1 MNRVYVCSPYRGAVE
16 ANVARAVA
24 LCREIAARG
33 DGELSQ
39 LGALWFQLHPGS
51 LNLLQAGIERNIDPD
66 IWQDRIVPFLE
77 FPAVFALMLPG
88 LIVLLLATFIKPRP
102 KGNPLNR

>member
-1 MNRVYVCSPYRGAVE
+1 MLGLALVFAAGAS
-16 ANVARAVA
+16 
-24 LCREIAARG
+24 LIYDLGGFKARG